1 MNEEKKYYRSHKTRI
16 YPTKEQESLLFKSI
30 GTARFAFNWGLEMW
44 NEMYNNGEKPSGYT
58 IRNEFIKLKDNPE
71 YKWLKEVSKETY
83 SNSILDMAKA
93 WSNYFK
99 RSTKGKPRFKSRKNI
114 KQSYTENS
122 IHAGYLQWID
132 NRLFIPKFRKKYC
145 LKTSEFPRFKGEVK
159 KVVISYRAGYWFASV
174 LFEMSEPPI
183 QYKRH
188 KVKTNKVGIDLGV
201 KVLATMSDGCIFEKI
216 DTKAIDKKIEKQ
228 QHRLSKKKK
237 SSKNRLKA
245 RTKLQRL
252 YLRKENIVKDNLH
265 KATNFVVRHYNKIV
279 LEDLKSSNMM
289 KNHKLARS
297 IANAQFYELRRQVE
311 YKANYLHERRTLI
324 NVLFAEAFYPSSKTC
339 SHCGHK
345 KDKLS
350 LSERT
355 FKCEKCG
362 FVENRDLNAAKN
374 LCKLIA

>member
-1 MNEEKKYYRSHKTRI
+1 MKIFRSHKTRI
-16 YPTKEQESLLFKSI
+16 YPTLEQEQLLLKSI
-30 GTARFAFNWGLEMW
+30 GTARFAFNWGLNRW
-44 NEMYNNGEKPSGYT
+44 NEMYDAKEKPSVYT
-58 IRNEFIKLKDNPE
+58 IRNEFVKLKDDPKF
-71 YKWLKEVSKETY
+71 KWLKEVSKETY
-83 SNSILDMAKA
+83 SNAIINVGQA
-93 WSNYFK
+93 WKNYFK
-99 RSTKGKPRFKSRKNI
+99 KNTKGRPRFKSRKNT
-114 KQSYTENS
+114 KQSYTEVS
-122 IHAGYLQWID
+122 TCDDHLQWID
-132 NRLFIPKFRKKYC
+132 NKLYIPKFRKEES
-145 LKTSEFPRFKGEVK
+145 LITSEFPRFKGIIK
-159 KVVISYRAGYWFASV
+159 KVVISYRAGLWFASA
-174 LFEMSEPPI
+174 LFEMKEVPV
-183 QYKRH
+183 QYRRH
-188 KVKTNKVGIDLGV
+188 KIKTDKVGIDLGV
-201 KVLATMSDGCIFEKI
+201 KVLATMSDGYIFEKI
-216 DTKAIDKKIEKQ
+216 NTKAIDKKIEKQ

-245 RTKLQRL
+245 KTKLQRL
-252 YLRKENIVKDNLH
+252 YLHKENIIQDNLH
-265 KATNFVVRHYNKIV
+265 KATSFIVQHYTNIC
-279 LEDLKSSNMM
+279 LEDLKPSNMM

>member
-1 MNEEKKYYRSHKTRI
+1 MKIYRSHKTRI
-16 YPTKEQESLLFKSI
+16 YPTLEQEQLLFKSI
-30 GTARFAFNWGLEMW
+30 GTARFAFNWGLNRW
-44 NEMYNNGEKPSGYT
+44 NEMYDAKEKPSAYT
-58 IRNEFIKLKDNPE
+58 IRNEFVKLKDDPKFE
-71 YKWLKEVSKETY
+71 WLKEVSKETY
-83 SNSILDMAKA
+83 SNAILNVGQA
-93 WSNYFK
+93 WKNYFK
-99 RSTKGKPRFKSRKNI
+99 KSSKGRPKFKSRKNT
-114 KQSYTENS
+114 KQSYTEVSVCDN
-122 IHAGYLQWID
+122 YLQWVD
-132 NRLFIPKFRKKYC
+132 NKLYIPKFRKEES
-145 LKTSEFPRFKGEVK
+145 LITSEFPRFKGIIK
-159 KVVISYRAGYWFASV
+159 KVVISYRAGLWFASA
-174 LFEMSEPPI
+174 LFEMDEAPI

-216 DTKAIDKKIEKQ
+216 DIKAIDKKIEKQ

-245 RTKLQRL
+245 KTKLQRL
-252 YLRKENIVKDNLH
+252 YLHKENIIQDNLH
-265 KATNFVVRHYNKIV
+265 KATSFIVQHYTNIC
-279 LEDLKSSNMM
+279 LEDLKPSNMM

-297 IANAQFYELRRQVE
+297 IANAQFYELRRQIE